1 MKVYLM
7 SKKLVISNPF
17 SATVPPRGLHPR
29 SFGFT
34 LVELL
39 VVVGIIGILVAML
52 LPAVQQVREAAR
64 RITCTN
70 NLRQM
75 STAVMNYH
83 STNFRYPY
91 GCLMGQGAGWTA
103 YILDQ
108 LEEGNLAATIDLT
121 DNSGAVEGGGTGG
134 NWSNDDERSAN
145 NLACQQ
151 VISVFRCASD
161 PAPDG
166 IDSGVT
172 SGNNRILNRAPC
184 SYLGCATGTNADV
197 LDLYLNQRR
206 TNQTSDQVKAAR
218 NGLLVPTQNARYFAT
233 YVDPDTGPRNLLLK
247 TKVSADDCDDGLSNT
262 IMIGE
267 SIFDN
272 TPLPGETTSRGID
285 HWAIG
290 SFDIDATSDVSE
302 FLGST
307 ANPINL
313 YHQYSDERL
322 ESTSGVAGL
331 IDEMEAGFAS
341 WHSGNV
347 VNFAMGDSSVRTVDA
362 KIDATLYSNLGNRDD
377 GQLITDEF

>member
-1 MKVYLM
+1 MC
-7 SKKLVISNPF
+7 KKRVLPNPF
-17 SATVPPRGLHPR
+17 SVTVPVRGLRRR
-29 SFGFT
+29 SSGFT

-39 VVVGIIGILVAML
+39 VVISIIGILVAML

-70 NLRQM
+70 NLRQI
-75 STAVMNYH
+75 STGVMNYH

-91 GCLMGQGAGWTA
+91 GCLMGQGAGWSA

-108 LEEGNLAATIDLT
+108 LEQSNVAATLDLT
-121 DNSGAVEGGGTGG
+121 DHSGAISGSGTAS
-134 NWSNDDERSAN
+134 NWTSGASPN
-145 NLACQQ
+145 NNAACQQ

-166 IDSGVT
+166 VDSGVD

-184 SYLGCATGTNADV
+184 SYLGCATGTNGDV
-197 LDLYLNQRR
+197 LDLYWSPRR
-206 TNQTSDQVKAAR
+206 SSQTSDQVKAAR
-218 NGLLVPTQNARYFAT
+218 NGILVPTQNARYFGT
-233 YVDPDTGPRNLLLK
+233 RILK

-313 YHQYSDERL
+313 YHQYPDERL
-322 ESTSGVAGL
+322 MATSGRARL
-331 IDEMEAGFAS
+331 IDEMEGGFAS
-341 WHSGNV
+341 WHAGNV
-347 VNFAMGDSSVRTVDA
+347 VNFAMGDSSVRTVEA
-362 KIDATLYSNLGNRDD
+362 KIDAALYSNLGNRDD
-377 GQLITDEF
+377 GQLIDVEF